1 MNFET
6 DKWSK
11 WKTLIKPRRFKS
23 KFRRKTG
30 TVFVLEIV
38 EPVLFGI
45 AAIYGIFISSHH
57 HQLRKSSLTVIVI
70 TIITI
75 LYTIYVFTYVG
86 WGFFNWNSAL
96 KCNSATFPMIEAYSL
111 QCFIVYSFTNLHI
124 TSLPFSL
131 FTSLVSPQCYYCRW
145 LVRKLIASGS
155 WCWMTQYLG
164 K

>member
-30 TVFVLEIV
+30 SVFVLEIV

-45 AAIYGIFISSHH
+45 AAIYGFFYILTSSSASQIFIDSDRDLDHNYS
-57 HQLRKSSLTVIVI
+57 
-70 TIITI
+70 
-75 LYTIYVFTYVG
+75 IYDICIYVG

-96 KCNSATFPMIEAYSL
+96 KCNSATFLMIEAYSL
-111 QCFIVYSFTNLHI
+111 QCFIVYSFRNLHI

>member
-30 TVFVLEIV
+30 TVFVFGIV
-38 EPVLFGI
+38 EPVLSAI
-45 AAIYGIFISSHH
+45 AAIYFYILTSSSSSQIFIDSDRDRDHNYS
-57 HQLRKSSLTVIVI
+57 
-70 TIITI
+70 
-75 LYTIYVFTYVG
+75 IYDIYANMG

-96 KCNSATFPMIEAYSL
+96 KCNSATFLMIEAYSL
-111 QCFIVYSFTNLHI
+111 QCFIVNTFTDLHI
-124 TSLPFSL
+124 SSPLSLHTPSA
-131 FTSLVSPQCYYCRW
+131 PCQCYYCRW